1 MNTFRTTILLAVL
14 TALLV
19 WIGDMFGGRQGAI
32 LALIL
37 AGGMNFVSYWF
48 SDKIVIKM
56 YGGQEITAQDDP
68 ELYGLVQD
76 LTQRAGLPMP
86 KVYVLPQE
94 TPNAFATGRNPEHA
108 AVAVT
113 DGIRR
118 ILNKR
123 ELAGV
128 LGHELT
134 HVKNRDILVST
145 IAATLAGAIGYLA
158 QMAQWAMI
166 FGGNRD
172 RDEEGGSNIFG
183 LIVMMIVAPIAA
195 MLIQMAVS
203 RSREYGAD
211 EGGAKVTG
219 DPLALASALR
229 KLHMGAQNIPLEVN
243 NATAN
248 ATAHMFIVNPLT
260 GGGLASLFS
269 THPPMEERIARLEAM
284 VGKNGLCPRILTL
297 PSIYN
302 RRHTERSQADL
313 SVWACVVIGDESA
326 AYERHSGQAGDS

>member
-1 MNTFRTTILLAVL
+1 MNTLRTTILLAVL
-14 TALLV
+14 TALVV
-19 WIGDMFGGRQGAI
+19 WVGDMLGGRQGAI
-32 LALIL
+32 IALLL
-37 AGGMNFVSYWF
+37 AGGMNFFSYWF

-56 YGGQEITAQDDP
+56 YGGQEVTAQDDP

-76 LTQRAGLPMP
+76 LAQRAGLPMP
-86 KVYVLPQE
+86 KVYMLPQD

-113 DGIRR
+113 GGIRR

-128 LGHELT
+128 LGHELS

-145 IAATLAGAIGYLA
+145 IAATLAGAISYLA
-158 QMAQWAMI
+158 YMAQWAAI
-166 FGGNRD
+166 FGGGRD
-172 RDEEGGSNIFG
+172 RDGEGGGNIFG
-183 LIVMMIVAPIAA
+183 LLIMIIVAPLAA

-211 EGGAKVTG
+211 EGGANVTG

-229 KLHMGAQNIPLEVN
+229 KLHMGAQNIPLHVN

-260 GGGLASLFS
+260 GHGLASLFS

-284 VGKNGLCPRILTL
+284 ASKMGA
-297 PSIYN
+297 
-302 RRHTERSQADL
+302 RS
-313 SVWACVVIGDESA
+313 
-326 AYERHSGQAGDS
+326 Y

>member
-1 MNTFRTTILLAVL
+1 MNTLRTTILLAVL
-14 TALLV
+14 TALLI
-19 WIGDMFGGRQGAI
+19 WIGDMLGGRQGAI
-32 LALIL
+32 IALVL
-37 AGGMNFVSYWF
+37 AGGMNFFSYWF

-56 YGGQEITAQDDP
+56 YGGQEVTAQDDP

-76 LTQRAGLPMP
+76 LAQRAGLPMP
-86 KVYVLPQE
+86 KVYVLPQD
-94 TPNAFATGRNPEHA
+94 TPNAFATGRNAEHA

-123 ELAGV
+123 ELTGV

-145 IAATLAGAIGYLA
+145 IAATLAGAISYLA

-172 RDEEGGSNIFG
+172 RDEEGGGNIFG

-211 EGGAKVTG
+211 EGGAKITG
-219 DPLALASALR
+219 DPLALASALK
-229 KLHMGAQNIPLEVN
+229 KLHMGAQNIPLEAN

-260 GGGLASLFS
+260 GHGLASLFS

-284 VGKNGLCPRILTL
+284 AGKMGYARA
-297 PSIYN
+297 S
-302 RRHTERSQADL
+302 
-313 SVWACVVIGDESA
+313 
-326 AYERHSGQAGDS
+326 

>member
-1 MNTFRTTILLAVL
+1 MNTLRTTILLAVL
-14 TALLV
+14 TALLI
-19 WIGDMFGGRQGAI
+19 WIGDMLGGRQGAI
-32 LALIL
+32 IALLL
-37 AGGMNFVSYWF
+37 AGGMNFFSYWF

-56 YGGQEITAQDDP
+56 YGGQEVSAGDDP

-76 LTQRAGLPMP
+76 LAQRAGLPMP
-86 KVYVLPQE
+86 KVYVLPQD

-118 ILNKR
+118 ILTQR

-128 LGHELT
+128 LGHELS
-134 HVKNRDILVST
+134 HVKHRDILVST

-166 FGGNRD
+166 FGGGRD
-172 RDEEGGSNIFG
+172 RDEEGGGGNIFG
-183 LIVMMIVAPIAA
+183 LIVMMIVAPLAA

-229 KLHMGAQNIPLEVN
+229 KLQMGAQNIPLETN

-260 GGGLASLFS
+260 GHGLASLFS

-284 VGKNGLCPRILTL
+284 AGKMGYARA
-297 PSIYN
+297 S
-302 RRHTERSQADL
+302 
-313 SVWACVVIGDESA
+313 
-326 AYERHSGQAGDS
+326 